1 MIYLASPY
9 SHPDPAIREERY
21 QKALAAVAKYAQL
34 KIAVYSPIVH
44 WHCVAQRYE
53 LPMDAAFWA
62 GLNETMLKRCS
73 RLVVLAIDGW
83 ADSIGIKQE
92 FAWAQEYDLAISF
105 IKPDTL

>member
-9 SHPDPAIREERY
+9 SHPDPTVVEERY

-53 LPMDAAFWA
+53 LPTDAAFWS

-73 RLVVLAIDGW
+73 KLVVLAIDGW
-83 ADSIGIKQE
+83 SGSVGIQ
-92 FAWAQEYDLAISF
+92 QEYDWALALDLPISF
-105 IKPDTL
+105 IKPDAL